1 MKQHISDEEV
11 DELVVFYK
19 HKLQKP
25 ILRGDYREMIELSII
40 FLGEDVDKN
49 LKIRPPGAMHQARWI
64 ARAIYSLKI
73 CLFQSQHKISTKD
86 KQSLRDI

>member
-1 MKQHISDEEV
+1 MKIRDNLNKIDSNKIQTCPEFVKQHISDGEV

-49 LKIRPPGAMHQARWI
+49 LKIRPPGAMHQAR
-64 ARAIYSLKI
+64 
-73 CLFQSQHKISTKD
+73 
-86 KQSLRDI
+86 